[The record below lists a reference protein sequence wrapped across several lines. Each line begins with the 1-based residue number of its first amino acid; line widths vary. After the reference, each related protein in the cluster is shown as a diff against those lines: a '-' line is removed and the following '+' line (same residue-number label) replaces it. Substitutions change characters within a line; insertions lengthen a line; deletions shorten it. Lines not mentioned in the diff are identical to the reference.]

1 MPATHPSRTRRPHP
15 PAREPGSPLRALRA
29 AAAAA
34 CVGIGVASAGP
45 QAEPAAQGV
54 ERGMAEPRE
63 LARRAAAALEQVVY
77 VPIAPGEF
85 LMGCSAGESECGE
98 DEKPAHRVAITKG
111 FEIARHEV
119 TQAVWQAVMGTNPST
134 FKASD
139 RPVEQ
144 VSWNDV
150 QEFLAALNGRR
161 DGYRYRLPTEAEW
174 EYAARA
180 GSTGSFHGSLDA
192 IAWYGVNSGGQTHP
206 VGQKQPNAWGL
217 HDMQGNVWEWC
228 QDWYRDDLY
237 RTLGEPPVFDPRGP
251 ASGQQRVLRGGS
263 WYKFLWF
270 LRVSSRFSFR
280 PSGRFP
286 HVGFRCVRTK
296 S

>member
-1 MPATHPSRTRRPHP
+1 MAATRSSC
-15 PAREPGSPLRALRA
+15 ALRALCA

-34 CVGIGVASAGP
+34 CAGIGVASAKP
-45 QAEPAAQGV
+45 QAEPQ
-54 ERGMAEPRE
+54 
-63 LARRAAAALEQVVY
+63 AAAVLAQVAY
-77 VPIAPGEF
+77 VPIVPGEF
-85 LMGCSAGESECGE
+85 LMGCSAGDGECGA
-98 DEKPAHRVAITKG
+98 DEKPAHRVAITKA
-111 FEIARHEV
+111 FEIGRHEI

-134 FKASD
+134 FKALD
-139 RPVEQ
+139 RPVEH

-161 DGYRYRLPTEAEW
+161 DGYRYQLPTEAEW

-180 GSTGSFHGSLDA
+180 GSTGPYHGSLDA
-192 IAWYGVNSGGQTHP
+192 IAWYGANSGQTGP

-217 HDMQGNVWEWC
+217 HDMHGNVWEWC
-228 QDWYRDDLY
+228 QDWYDADYY
-237 RTLGEPPVFDPRGP
+237 RTLGTPRALDPRGP

-270 LRVSSRFSFR
+270 LRVSSRFAFR

-286 HVGFRCVRTK
+286 HVGFRCVRQK
-296 S
+296 I

>member
-1 MPATHPSRTRRPHP
+1 MPATRSSCT
-15 PAREPGSPLRALRA
+15 LRALCA

-34 CVGIGVASAGP
+34 CVGIGIASAQP
-45 QAEPAAQGV
+45 QAQPAAQGI
-54 ERGMAEPRE
+54 ERGIPEAQE
-63 LARRAAAALEQVVY
+63 LARRAAAVLAQVEY
-77 VPIAPGEF
+77 VPIVPGEF
-85 LMGCSAGESECGE
+85 LMGCSAGESECGD
-98 DEKPAHRVAITKG
+98 DEKPAHRVTITKG
-111 FEIARHEV
+111 FEIGRHEV
-119 TQAVWQAVMGTNPST
+119 TQAVWQAVMGSNPST
-134 FKASD
+134 FKAPD

-144 VSWNDV
+144 VSWNDI

-161 DGYRYRLPTEAEW
+161 DGFRYRLPTEAEW

-180 GSTGSFHGSLDA
+180 GSTAAYHASLDA
-192 IAWYGVNSGGQTHP
+192 IAWYGVNSGGQTRP

-228 QDWYRDDLY
+228 QDWYQADYY
-237 RTLGEPPVFDPRGP
+237 RKLGTPKAVDPRGP
-251 ASGQQRVLRGGS
+251 ASGHQRVLRGGS

-270 LRVSSRFSFR
+270 LRVSSRFAFR

-286 HVGFRCVRTK
+286 HVGFRCVRQK

>member
-1 MPATHPSRTRRPHP
+1 
-15 PAREPGSPLRALRA
+15 
-29 AAAAA
+29 
-34 CVGIGVASAGP
+34 
-45 QAEPAAQGV
+45 
-54 ERGMAEPRE
+54 
-63 LARRAAAALEQVVY
+63 
-77 VPIAPGEF
+77 
-85 LMGCSAGESECGE
+85 MGCSAGESECGE

-111 FEIARHEV
+111 FEIGRHEV
-119 TQAVWQAVMGTNPST
+119 TQAVWQSVMGTNPSS
-134 FKASD
+134 FKAPD

-144 VSWNDV
+144 VSWSDV
-150 QEFLAALNGRR
+150 QEFLAVLNGRR

-180 GSTGSFHGSLDA
+180 GTTGAYFASLDA
-192 IAWYGVNSGGQTHP
+192 IAWYGANSGGQSHP

-228 QDWYRDDLY
+228 QDWYQDDYY
-237 RTLGEPPVFDPRGP
+237 RKLGEPKAVDPRGP

-270 LRVSSRFSFR
+270 LRVSSRFAFR

-286 HVGFRCVRTK
+286 HVGFRCVRQKT
-296 S
+296 

>member
-1 MPATHPSRTRRPHP
+1 VCT
-15 PAREPGSPLRALRA
+15 

-34 CVGIGVASAGP
+34 CVAIGIAFAGP
-45 QAEPAAQGV
+45 QAEPAAQTR
-54 ERGMAEPRE
+54 ERETPEARE
-63 LARRAAAALEQVVY
+63 QARRAAALLAQVEY
-77 VPIAPGEF
+77 VAVPAGEF
-85 LMGCSAGESECGE
+85 VMGCSADDGECGV

-111 FEIARHEV
+111 FEIGRHEV
-119 TQAVWQAVMGTNPST
+119 TQAVWQAVMGANPST
-134 FKASD
+134 MKGPD

-150 QEFLAALNGRR
+150 HEFLAALNGRR
-161 DGYRYRLPTEAEW
+161 DGYHYRLPTEAEW

-180 GSTGSFHGSLDA
+180 GSAGAFHGSLDA
-192 IAWYGVNSGGQTHP
+192 IAWYGTTSGGQTHP

-217 HDMQGNVWEWC
+217 HDMHGNVWEWC
-228 QDWYRDDLY
+228 HDWYQADYY
-237 RTLGEPPVFDPRGP
+237 RTLGQAPALDPRGP

-263 WYKFLWF
+263 WFKFLWF

>member
-1 MPATHPSRTRRPHP
+1 MPASRPSRT
-15 PAREPGSPLRALRA
+15 LRALC

-34 CVGIGVASAGP
+34 CVGIPIASAEP
-45 QAEPAAQGV
+45 QAEQAARGM
-54 ERGMAEPRE
+54 ERGIPEARE
-63 LARRAAAALEQVVY
+63 LARRAAAVLGQVEY
-77 VPIAPGEF
+77 VPIPAGEF

-111 FEIARHEV
+111 FEIARREV
-119 TQAVWQAVMGTNPST
+119 AQAVWQAVMGTNPST
-134 FKASD
+134 FKAPD

-150 QEFLAALNGRR
+150 QEFLAALNGRG
-161 DGYRYRLPTEAEW
+161 DGYHYRLPTEAEW

-180 GSTGSFHGSLDA
+180 GTSGAYYGSLDA
-192 IAWYGVNSGGQTHP
+192 IAWYGANSGGQTHP
-206 VGQKQPNAWGL
+206 VGQKLPNAWGL

-228 QDWYRDDLY
+228 HDWYQDDYY
-237 RTLGEPPVFDPRGP
+237 RTLGEAPAVDPRGP

-270 LRVSSRFSFR
+270 LRVSSRFGFR

-296 S
+296 R

>member
-1 MPATHPSRTRRPHP
+1 MPASRPSRT
-15 PAREPGSPLRALRA
+15 LRALCV

-34 CVGIGVASAGP
+34 CAGSGIASAEARVQPAP
-45 QAEPAAQGV
+45 QAIERAIPDAQ
-54 ERGMAEPRE
+54 E
-63 LARRAAAALEQVVY
+63 LARRVTAVLAQVGY
-77 VPIAPGEF
+77 VSVPPGEF
-85 LMGCSAGESECGE
+85 LMGCSVGESECGE

-119 TQAVWQAVMGTNPST
+119 TQAVWQVVMGTNPSN
-134 FKASD
+134 FKSPD

-144 VSWNDV
+144 VSWSDV

-180 GSTGSFHGSLDA
+180 GSTAAYHGSLDA
-192 IAWYGVNSGGQTHP
+192 IAWYGANSGGQTHR

-228 QDWYRDDLY
+228 QDWYQDDYY
-237 RTLGEPPVFDPRGP
+237 RTLGAPALDPHGP

-270 LRVSSRFSFR
+270 LRASSRFAFR

-286 HVGFRCVRTK
+286 HVGFRCVRQK

>member
-1 MPATHPSRTRRPHP
+1 MPASRPSCT
-15 PAREPGSPLRALRA
+15 LRSLGA

-34 CVGIGVASAGP
+34 CVGIAAAAEGP
-45 QAEPAAQGV
+45 QAEPQAQGI
-54 ERGMAEPRE
+54 ERGIPQAQE
-63 LARRAAAALEQVVY
+63 LARRAAAVLGQVEY
-77 VPIAPGEF
+77 VPITPGEF
-85 LMGCSAGESECGE
+85 LMGCSVGESECGE
-98 DEKPAHRVAITKG
+98 DEKPAHRAAITKG

-134 FKASD
+134 FKAPD

-161 DGYRYRLPTEAEW
+161 DGYHYRLPTEAEW

-180 GSTGSFHGSLDA
+180 GSTGAYYGSLDA

-206 VGQKQPNAWGL
+206 VGQKLPNAWGL

-228 QDWYRDDLY
+228 QDWYQDDYY
-237 RTLGEPPVFDPRGP
+237 RTLGAPPALDPRGP

-270 LRVSSRFSFR
+270 LRVSSRFASR

-286 HVGFRCVRTK
+286 HVGFRCVRQK